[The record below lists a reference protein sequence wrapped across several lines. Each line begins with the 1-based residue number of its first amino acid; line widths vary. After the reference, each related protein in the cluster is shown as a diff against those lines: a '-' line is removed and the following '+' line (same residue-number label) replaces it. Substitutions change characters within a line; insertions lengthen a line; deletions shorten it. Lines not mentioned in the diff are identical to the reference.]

1 MNPLQMLQ
9 NEHRLIEKVIAA
21 LENYVAAVHD
31 SEKVDRE
38 DLNKFVGFIRTFA
51 DSCHHGKE
59 EDILFATMVEH
70 GFSREYGP
78 VAVMLMEHQEGRR
91 LIGILREKAEQAG
104 EWTREDR
111 LAIAQAANAYASLLR
126 NHIMKEDNI
135 LCPAALMNLP
145 PELLEKMGERFERF
159 EEEQTGPGEH
169 EKFHALADSLVEKY
183 APNYFAAVS
192 EDESGAQGCHGCH

>member
-21 LENYVAAVHD
+21 LENIVAAVHD
-31 SEKVDRE
+31 GEQVDRE
-38 DLNKFVGFIRTFA
+38 DLKKFVGFIRTFA

-91 LIGILREKAEQAG
+91 LIGILREKAEQTAA
-104 EWTREDR
+104 WSAEDR
-111 LAIAQAANAYASLLR
+111 LAIAQAANAYAARLR

-135 LCPAALMNLP
+135 LYPAAAMNLP
-145 PELLEKMGERFERF
+145 QELLENMGEQFERF
-159 EEEQTGPGEH
+159 EEEKTDPGEH

-183 APNYFAAVS
+183 APNYFAHIDENS
-192 EDESGAQGCHGCH
+192 ETPNCHNCH

>member
-31 SEKVDRE
+31 GEQVDRE

-59 EDILFATMVEH
+59 EDILFATMGEH

-91 LIGILREKAEQAG
+91 LIGILREKAEQTAA
-104 EWTREDR
+104 WSAEDR
-111 LAIAQAANAYASLLR
+111 LAIAQAANAYAALLR

-135 LCPAALMNLP
+135 LYPAAAMNLP
-145 PELLEKMGERFERF
+145 QELLENMGEQFERF
-159 EEEQTGPGEH
+159 EEEKTGPGEH

-183 APNYFAAVS
+183 APNYFAHIDENS
-192 EDESGAQGCHGCH
+192 ETPNCHNCH